1 MGCSTNVTVHT
12 YTVSYCS
19 LNQIPN
25 KPNLFMIEQIAE
37 EEIEKVEGAKFL
49 DQCGQNQE
57 IEIKN
62 FLERDKFKTNTIFYI
77 FLRKEPIIRNYSQSI
92 NYQPFHLTNLFRII
106 LLATE
111 KANSFPNTIIEKK
124 TQDLTYYDY
133 NKKIINFEDMKEKL
147 DQANNPNISNDNI
160 SLDDVEVIYED
171 GDEINEKD
179 NEIIVCEDINKDSLD
194 YIMNKYKD
202 GNNIINSIKVFTS
215 KIDKLSIFVKI
226 MKFLEDKNIKKF
238 SFYDNNTSVDFEGWD
253 SISEFLEYDYA
264 IRYVDLHNSNI
275 NDNQLSI
282 IIRSLSDKRIR
293 LLNLSKNL
301 ITIEG
306 AKTISDFLKN
316 NKTLLRLNLSYNS
329 KNHFKAEAIKIIM
342 DSLNGNPNIQL
353 IDFSEMQLTGCG
365 ECIGKFIN
373 KSESIQS
380 VILKNVRLNAI
391 DFKNI
396 FENIKNNKSIKE
408 INISMNDM
416 GGEKGLQYIAEAIK
430 ENKSLETIRMD
441 KININNE
448 NYKVIFD
455 AIEKNKKIST
465 YSVSYNS
472 NIKPK
477 TMLDFFIKQMHV
489 KTLHYEPFNKNSNED
504 RNKELTLEEKKLF
517 EKFKSERPD
526 MKIIYK

>member
-253 SISEFLEYDYA
+253 SISEFLDHDYA

-380 VILKNVRLNAI
+380 VILKNAQLNAI

-396 FENIKNNKSIKE
+396 FENIKNNKSELQYRLIKTTNKVISSKLMNLNGIKE
-408 INISMNDM
+408 
-416 GGEKGLQYIAEAIK
+416 LLIK
-430 ENKSLETIRMD
+430 VGFELKD
-441 KININNE
+441 E
-448 NYKVIFD
+448 NYVLYNNDLDNLEISLGILNQYKDEVGNKVYI
-455 AIEKNKKIST
+455 IEQGKKIEQNPE
-465 YSVSYNS
+465 VF
-472 NIKPK
+472 KE
-477 TMLDFFIKQMHV
+477 KQ
-489 KTLHYEPFNKNSNED
+489 KILKKIE
-504 RNKELTLEEKKLF
+504 EEKKQKESIQRQIEDDKNF
-517 EKFKSERPD
+517 RKDRFRYTSNK
-526 MKIIYK
+526 

>member
-171 GDEINEKD
+171 GDEINEK
-179 NEIIVCEDINKDSLD
+179 
-194 YIMNKYKD
+194 
-202 GNNIINSIKVFTS
+202 
-215 KIDKLSIFVKI
+215 
-226 MKFLEDKNIKKF
+226 
-238 SFYDNNTSVDFEGWD
+238 
-253 SISEFLEYDYA
+253 
-264 IRYVDLHNSNI
+264 R
-275 NDNQLSI
+275 
-282 IIRSLSDKRIR
+282 
-293 LLNLSKNL
+293 
-301 ITIEG
+301 
-306 AKTISDFLKN
+306 
-316 NKTLLRLNLSYNS
+316 
-329 KNHFKAEAIKIIM
+329 
-342 DSLNGNPNIQL
+342 
-353 IDFSEMQLTGCG
+353 
-365 ECIGKFIN
+365 
-373 KSESIQS
+373 
-380 VILKNVRLNAI
+380 
-391 DFKNI
+391 
-396 FENIKNNKSIKE
+396 
-408 INISMNDM
+408 
-416 GGEKGLQYIAEAIK
+416 
-430 ENKSLETIRMD
+430 
-441 KININNE
+441 
-448 NYKVIFD
+448 
-455 AIEKNKKIST
+455 
-465 YSVSYNS
+465 
-472 NIKPK
+472 
-477 TMLDFFIKQMHV
+477 
-489 KTLHYEPFNKNSNED
+489 
-504 RNKELTLEEKKLF
+504 
-517 EKFKSERPD
+517 
-526 MKIIYK
+526 